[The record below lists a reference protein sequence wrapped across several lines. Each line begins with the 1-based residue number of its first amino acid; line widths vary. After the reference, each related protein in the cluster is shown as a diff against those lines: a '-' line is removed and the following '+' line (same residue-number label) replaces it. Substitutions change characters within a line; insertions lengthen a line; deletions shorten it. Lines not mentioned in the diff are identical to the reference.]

1 MSRLYLSNPCAF
13 VRYFRTR
20 DCGRSRRPAFPA
32 PSERRRD
39 NEKHNPGEIEPR
51 EGARM
56 SPRHCERSE
65 AIHLSSR
72 GKMDCFVASLLAM
85 TAASCLTIE
94 SESRRATLHPP
105 VMPGLVPG
113 IHVFL
118 AHQPKTWMAGTSPAM
133 TQSPERSDD

>member
-1 MSRLYLSNPCAF
+1 
-13 VRYFRTR
+13 
-20 DCGRSRRPAFPA
+20 
-32 PSERRRD
+32 
-39 NEKHNPGEIEPR
+39 
-51 EGARM
+51 M

-94 SESRRATLHPP
+94 SESRRAALHPP

-118 AHQPKTWMAGTSPAM
+118 AHQPKMWMAGTSPAM
-133 TQSPERSDD
+133 TKFPAAFGERGDSYVTALRSGVTLRWS